1 MQCISMR
8 CVTFKELFK
17 YKITNKTGAY
27 DRINETS
34 RPPQQANREECFH
47 SPRLCFL
54 FFLDFIV
61 LWISLLE
68 VFFRICLYFRFPQ
81 FLCLSAAAFGSHFR
95 SGCKG
100 NFGNSR
106 ECKVKPPVFWKN
118 LQPCGSYFSE
128 KPCILYSLTFLSAR
142 NSTPSALEFA
152 LKQKTKRM

>member
-1 MQCISMR
+1 MR

-17 YKITNKTGAY
+17 YKITNKTGDY

-68 VFFRICLYFRFPQ
+68 VFSGSASIFVSLNFCAFQQPHLAAISVLAAKVISGIDGNARSSLLFSGKISNPAGRIFP
-81 FLCLSAAAFGSHFR
+81 
-95 SGCKG
+95 
-100 NFGNSR
+100 
-106 ECKVKPPVFWKN
+106 KN
-118 LQPCGSYFSE
+118 LASST
-128 KPCILYSLTFLSAR
+128 SLPF
-142 NSTPSALEFA
+142 
-152 LKQKTKRM
+152 

>member
-1 MQCISMR
+1 MR

-17 YKITNKTGAY
+17 YTITNKTGDY

-34 RPPQQANREECFH
+34 HHPQQANREECFH

-68 VFFRICLYFRFPQ
+68 VFSG
-81 FLCLSAAAFGSHFR
+81 SASIFVSLNFCAFQQPHLAAISVLAAKVISGIDGNAR
-95 SGCKG
+95 SSLLFSG
-100 NFGNSR
+100 
-106 ECKVKPPVFWKN
+106 KN

-128 KPCILYSLTFLSAR
+128 KPCILHSPTFLSAR
-142 NSTPSALEFA
+142 TQLLQLLNSH
-152 LKQKTKRM
+152 